1 MLLPHK
7 DTSLATLAR
16 YTAVG
21 LIAAALSACGGGGG
35 SAGTTT
41 GVGTGTG
48 SGTPA
53 TQDPT
58 LKLAITDGSGN
69 AISTLSGG
77 QSGTVKAT
85 VTTAAGKAAAGAI
98 VKFITSDPT
107 LAEFTPASGSA
118 LTDASGVAVIAVK
131 PASFTAAG
139 ALAISATSVI
149 DNRTATASSN
159 IAVGAAPLTIGA
171 LSFVPAPSGSLLA
184 FSTLSLN
191 IPVTSGGQPVSTVAG
206 LTMSSLCV
214 GDGKATLVPG
224 TLTGGVQLATYTN
237 NGCLRGND
245 VITVSV
251 GNSTQTIGVKVDA
264 GNIGTVQFVGS
275 NVSGSS
281 IVLKGS
287 GGLGRTEAAQLT
299 FRVVDQHNNGLAGV
313 DVKFTATTYTGGLAV
328 TPAVATTDSAGNV
341 STMVSSGTIP
351 TPVRVAAA
359 ATRNGV
365 TISGLS
371 DALTISTGLP
381 IQKSMSMSADSFNI
395 EGLGFDSQ
403 VSNITVAL
411 ADQYGNRVSDGT
423 AINFVS
429 EGGAIGSSLQG
440 ACTTKDGFC
449 TVPLK
454 SQEFRPAN
462 GRVTVLAFAQGIP
475 TFTDSNGDGQYSCT
489 TFRAPDGSV
498 PSTYR
503 PLVDTCLSG
512 GEPFDTLADAFL
524 DAGKL
529 GPTSG
534 MIAGGWLDGSYDAAN
549 GDQPFP
555 YNHTDFRTTGPSS
568 FGITY
573 IRRAFEITFSGSNP
587 SMVRQVCSAG
597 ACRDWTVADGDPSV
611 IGGLAG
617 TTCSVQQL
625 TFRLFD
631 VNNNPMPSG
640 TTLSATD
647 AEKLTPQTFAP
658 DKVPSTNAIGGTI
671 HSVNIKPDPTCAAGY
686 FSIKVETPKLIA
698 TLFQF
703 KTN

>member
-351 TPVRVAAA
+351 TPVRGRRVGSPQRRDHQRPVRCADDLDRAADPEVDVDE
-359 ATRNGV
+359 RGQFQHR
-365 TISGLS
+365 G
-371 DALTISTGLP
+371 TGL
-381 IQKSMSMSADSFNI
+381 
-395 EGLGFDSQ
+395 
-403 VSNITVAL
+403 
-411 ADQYGNRVSDGT
+411 R
-423 AINFVS
+423 
-429 EGGAIGSSLQG
+429 
-440 ACTTKDGFC
+440 
-449 TVPLK
+449 
-454 SQEFRPAN
+454 
-462 GRVTVLAFAQGIP
+462 
-475 TFTDSNGDGQYSCT
+475 
-489 TFRAPDGSV
+489 
-498 PSTYR
+498 
-503 PLVDTCLSG
+503 
-512 GEPFDTLADAFL
+512 
-524 DAGKL
+524 
-529 GPTSG
+529 
-534 MIAGGWLDGSYDAAN
+534 
-549 GDQPFP
+549 
-555 YNHTDFRTTGPSS
+555 
-568 FGITY
+568 
-573 IRRAFEITFSGSNP
+573 
-587 SMVRQVCSAG
+587 
-597 ACRDWTVADGDPSV
+597 
-611 IGGLAG
+611 
-617 TTCSVQQL
+617 
-625 TFRLFD
+625 
-631 VNNNPMPSG
+631 
-640 TTLSATD
+640 
-647 AEKLTPQTFAP
+647 
-658 DKVPSTNAIGGTI
+658 
-671 HSVNIKPDPTCAAGY
+671 
-686 FSIKVETPKLIA
+686 
-698 TLFQF
+698 
-703 KTN
+703 